1 MRTNSI
7 LILALVL
14 IVLVVLFNNNK
25 QEPFHSEYKYE
36 VNIENI
42 VNELEVILFL
52 LTNSQDCQK
61 FKNAS
66 DDQNREILGIPKHI
80 KVTKIL
86 HIGAGDIESLPAFI
100 KHGILNIPKVVIHHP
115 YTGLFKSVDA
125 SKEAVSLAVGNVVE
139 QVKAYASKAQ

>member
-66 DDQNREILGIPKHI
+66 DDQNREILGIPLQK
-80 KVTKIL
+80 T
-86 HIGAGDIESLPAFI
+86 
-100 KHGILNIPKVVIHHP
+100 
-115 YTGLFKSVDA
+115 
-125 SKEAVSLAVGNVVE
+125 
-139 QVKAYASKAQ
+139 